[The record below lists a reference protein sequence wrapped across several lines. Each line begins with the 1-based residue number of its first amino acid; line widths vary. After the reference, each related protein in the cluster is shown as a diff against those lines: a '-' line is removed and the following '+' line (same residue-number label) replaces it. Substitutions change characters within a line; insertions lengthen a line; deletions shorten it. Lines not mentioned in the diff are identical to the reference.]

1 MATAEAAASHHVGQL
16 LTESTGAHA
25 ASVRASSGG
34 VLYECY
40 QRETERVAR
49 HVGQAPRT
57 RVGRESTERGAALNP
72 RTYHK
77 YCMHLCGHNA
87 RAIRRLL
94 TRAASQHSSVQA
106 KRKRRLRG
114 LHSKHGT
121 SPHPHEI
128 NACKSAPPKRRLL
141 RWTLFSANSMRSNR
155 VHHNKRIPDP
165 SSLCYICDGSCPLCI
180 NHNHNHSDH
189 DHSHKA

>member
-1 MATAEAAASHHVGQL
+1 MNAIREKRSGSLDMWVRLKGLVSERSPPNAAQHSI
-16 LTESTGAHA
+16 
-25 ASVRASSGG
+25 
-34 VLYECY
+34 
-40 QRETERVAR
+40 
-49 HVGQAPRT
+49 
-57 RVGRESTERGAALNP
+57 RGP
-72 RTYHK
+72 ITS
-77 YCMHLCGHNA
+77 MHLCGHNA

-94 TRAASQHSSVQA
+94 SRAASQHSSLQA
-106 KRKRRLRG
+106 KRKRQLRG